1 MSGSPASFGVNELAP
16 GNAAMNT
23 TAARTPRDAYSAM
36 VDIWRRPRS
45 VGQSGYIE
53 TSPGPLMTALLTS
66 TYTGPRSAQFRR

>member
-1 MSGSPASFGVNELAP
+1 MSFGVKELAP

-23 TAARTPRDAYSAM
+23 TAARMPREVHSAM

-45 VGQSGYIE
+45 LGQSGYIE

-66 TYTGPRSAQFRR
+66 TYMGPRPAQFRR